1 MAAAQH
7 ACAWLG
13 ACEGP
18 YEHNPFGQC
27 MFEALQ
33 AFDCTIRPNMKVQ
46 GSVFE
51 YWSCLSKVQ
60 QCTDVDRCVFVGA
73 TQTCPVKTDKFNSCT
88 NNGVTRVACANAT
101 NANVHPEFVGN
112 CNAQGRKCIKP
123 GTDSIAF
130 CAASD
135 TSNGTCTPGC
145 EGSTLHDCQDAGP
158 AVAYPVDLGRDCKN
172 IGAGK
177 CASSNGTVCVPSGGS
192 ASQCAGAGGALGCSA
207 DLLGVVDC
215 RSGSPDEVDCSKLGK
230 GATCQTGPATG
241 PAWDPSSA
249 CLGIDGCKDGDTCF
263 STSVLQGCVN
273 GIKYTFNCKSEGFV
287 GCGLKTVPVGPDY
300 DPTQGRAAC
309 IP

>member
-33 AFDCTIRPNMKVQ
+33 AFDCSIRPNMKVQ

-60 QCTDVDRCVFVGA
+60 QCTDVNRCVFAGPPQNCGA
-73 TQTCPVKTDKFNSCT
+73 KGSRYNSCA
-88 NNGVTRVACANAT
+88 NNGITRVGCTDPNTYGVVA
-101 NANVHPEFVGN
+101 N
-112 CNAQGRKCIKP
+112 CNAQGRKCFQP
-123 GTDSIAF
+123 DLNGSVAF

-135 TSNGTCTPGC
+135 TSSGTCTPGC

-158 AVAYPVDLGRDCKN
+158 AVAYPLDLGRDCKD

-177 CASSNGTVCVPSGGS
+177 CVSSNGTVCAPSAGS
-192 ASQCAGAGGALGCSA
+192 AAQCADAGGGLICSVDSTTA
-207 DLLGVVDC
+207 IDC
-215 RSGSPDEVDCSKLGK
+215 RSGSADIVDCFKLGK
-230 GATCQTGPATG
+230 GATCQPAAVTGPS
-241 PAWDPSSA
+241 WDPSYA
-249 CLGIDGCKDGDTCF
+249 CIGTESCKGETC
-263 STSVLQGCVN
+263 TGPVLQGCVN
-273 GIKYTFNCKSEGFV
+273 GIKYTYDCRTDGFAR
-287 GCGLKTVPVGPDY
+287 CGLKDVPAGPDF
-300 DPTQGRAAC
+300 DPTETRASC